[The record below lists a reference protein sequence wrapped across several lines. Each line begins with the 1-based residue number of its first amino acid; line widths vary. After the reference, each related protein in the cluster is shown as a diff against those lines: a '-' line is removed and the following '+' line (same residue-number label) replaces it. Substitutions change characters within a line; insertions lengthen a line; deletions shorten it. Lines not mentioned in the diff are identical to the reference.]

1 MRVARVDANQKA
13 IVAALRSCG
22 VTVQHLH
29 QVGGGVPDLLCKLRG
44 KLFLVEVKDGSKKPS
59 DQKLTPDQVVW
70 HAEWQ
75 AHVHIVNS
83 IDAALALVTK
93 IKELQA

>member
-1 MRVARVDANQKA
+1 MRIARVDANQKA
-13 IVAALRSCG
+13 IVAALRACG

-29 QVGGGVPDLLCKLRG
+29 QVGAGCPDLLCAVAG
-44 KLFLVEVKDGSKKPS
+44 HVFLVEVKDGAKSKS
-59 DQKLTPDQVVW
+59 EQKLTPDQIIW
-70 HAEWQ
+70 HEAWQ